1 MVPGPLQCTPLKPC
15 PYIFL
20 TVNMVNVRTD
30 YIHVWVS
37 TFMCCVPAAPLC
49 FLIVFNHFFFPL
61 PFSLFFFMA
70 QNFNFLFFSPFALI
84 FWDFS
89 VLFDAP
95 LFLPSVHHKKH
106 GGLFFY
112 HSFNTKF
119 LIFQSIMVFPFDC
132 ESIIQSW
139 LLWYDTHT
147 LFPFFLYSK
156 VLQPKLGWV

>member
-1 MVPGPLQCTPLKPC
+1 
-15 PYIFL
+15 
-20 TVNMVNVRTD
+20 
-30 YIHVWVS
+30 
-37 TFMCCVPAAPLC
+37 
-49 FLIVFNHFFFPL
+49 
-61 PFSLFFFMA
+61 MA

-106 GGLFFY
+106 GGLFYFFLFFY

-139 LLWYDTHT
+139 LL
-147 LFPFFLYSK
+147 
-156 VLQPKLGWV
+156 